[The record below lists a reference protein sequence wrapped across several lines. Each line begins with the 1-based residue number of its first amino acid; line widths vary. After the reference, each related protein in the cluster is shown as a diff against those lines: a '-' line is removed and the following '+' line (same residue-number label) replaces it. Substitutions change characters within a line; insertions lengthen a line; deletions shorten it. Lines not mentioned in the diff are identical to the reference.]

1 MKKVRIIGLM
11 LLALLALGAFA
22 ASMASAEEGLLPQ
35 QGEKAASGEST
46 GTATLETPS
55 GLGITCTKLSILSIL
70 FLKASDIHATA
81 NLHFSGCKALG
92 LFAATSLDD
101 LKEPGVILVPKAL
114 LLICLVTSATL
125 VFGVLILPEAPVH
138 IEIPAVGE
146 LVVVEGA
153 AIGTLS
159 PNEGKEAKVSL
170 VGSKGKQTTA
180 TGCEIAGKKLTY
192 SLTAE
197 QNENGKKEA
206 SSENVPAT
214 IKFAETVKLMDT

>member
-11 LLALLALGAFA
+11 LLAMLALGAFG

-35 QGEKAASGEST
+35 QGEKASSAEGGEAKL
-46 GTATLETPS
+46 ATPG
-55 GLGITCTKLSILSIL
+55 GLSITCTKLSLLEIK
-70 FLKASDIHATA
+70 FLKASDIHAIG

-101 LKEPGVILVPKAL
+101 LKEPGVILAPKAL
-114 LLICLVTSATL
+114 LLICLVTSGTL

-153 AIGTLS
+153 AIGTLT
-159 PNEGKEAKVSL
+159 PNTGKELKVTL
-170 VGSKGKQTTA
+170 KGTKGVQETSNECT
-180 TGCEIAGKKLTY
+180 IAGKTLKY
-192 SLTAE
+192 SLTSE

-206 SSENVPAT
+206 SSETATAT
-214 IKFAETVKLMDT
+214 IKFAETVELMDT